1 VAAGGGDAGAGPP
14 GPAGVLAGVPGTSTS
29 WDASLGARLAGSIRE
44 ACVAELGLKVG
55 RLKAH
60 GGGAADIEAEAL
72 LPSAVGVQLHIVQQ
86 SMPCE
91 HGTKEEGLVAV
102 GQGCGRLS

>member
-1 VAAGGGDAGAGPP
+1 MAAGGGDAGAGPP

-60 GGGAADIEAEAL
+60 GGGAADIEAEAAAECGGGAA
-72 LPSAVGVQLHIVQQ
+72 PYSAAKHAL
-86 SMPCE
+86 
-91 HGTKEEGLVAV
+91 
-102 GQGCGRLS
+102 